1 MGFWDDVKEKISN
14 TLIEI
19 KKNPYL
25 DIVAKSALE
34 NIPIIGNILVKV
46 YENAPGGE
54 ENKIEQIVQ
63 LLQNLEKLN
72 TESLELISREIKN
85 NENLLINVHDSLTQL
100 TDETSLIHERLE
112 KQNENFIE
120 IKIGQTE
127 IHLDVLKLRKEQQKI
142 LDEVKDVGDN
152 VRLLMRK

>member
-1 MGFWDDVKEKISN
+1 MVKI
-14 TLIEI
+14 
-19 KKNPYL
+19 
-25 DIVAKSALE
+25 
-34 NIPIIGNILVKV
+34 

>member
-1 MGFWDDVKEKISN
+1 
-14 TLIEI
+14 
-19 KKNPYL
+19 
-25 DIVAKSALE
+25 
-34 NIPIIGNILVKV
+34 LVKV

-100 TDETSLIHERLE
+100 TDETSLIHELLE
-112 KQNENFIE
+112 KQNKNFIE
-120 IKIGQTE
+120 IKIGQMK
-127 IHLDVLKLRKEQQKI
+127 IHLDVLKLRKEEQKL

-152 VRLLMRK
+152 VRLLYEEIGTIQSKLGIEKENDPKIKFGSGYKIYCPKGWYVLSK